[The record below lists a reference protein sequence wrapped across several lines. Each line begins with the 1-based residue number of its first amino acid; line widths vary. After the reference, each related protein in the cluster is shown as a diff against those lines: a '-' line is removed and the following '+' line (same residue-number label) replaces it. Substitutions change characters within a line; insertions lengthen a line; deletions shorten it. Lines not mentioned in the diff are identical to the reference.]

1 MVIFKSVHLLLS
13 YEYKCRSYKEQF
25 NTLIPGT
32 SENLG
37 GSIIV
42 KYFCL
47 LFLPPWHRVAF
58 TVTGVQNS

>member
-37 GSIIV
+37 GSI
-42 KYFCL
+42 F
-47 LFLPPWHRVAF
+47 
-58 TVTGVQNS
+58 Q